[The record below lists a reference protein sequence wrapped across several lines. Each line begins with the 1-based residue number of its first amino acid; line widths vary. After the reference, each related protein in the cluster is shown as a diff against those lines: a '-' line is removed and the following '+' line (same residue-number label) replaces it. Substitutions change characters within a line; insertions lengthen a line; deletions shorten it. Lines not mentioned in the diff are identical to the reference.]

1 MSVETLEPESAT
13 LPPPLVKRYLDH
25 LFIECGL
32 AGATITA
39 YQYDLVEFWGDLVA
53 MDVDPRDISM
63 YDVQRHLIN
72 LSKRGLAL
80 SSIARHIA
88 AIKMFLRHLYAERVI
103 PRDIASLIESSRKW
117 QTIPV
122 TIRTDEVRSLL
133 ESPDPA
139 DEFFL
144 RDRALL
150 ELLYATG
157 LRVSEISE
165 LPCDQLNLEL
175 GYVRCMGKGRKERI
189 VPVGCYAID
198 AVTEYVEELRPRLLN
213 ASHCT
218 RLFLSRTG
226 RPLDRTSIWRLVR
239 KHAENAGI
247 TKTVSPHTLRHSFA
261 TDLLAGGADL
271 RIVQELLGH
280 ADVVTTQIYT
290 HVDPEQLKR
299 VHRKYHPR
307 Q

>member
-63 YDVQRHLIN
+63 HDVQRHLIN

-117 QTIPV
+117 QTIPM
-122 TIRTDEVRSLL
+122 TIRKDEVRSLL

-213 ASHCT
+213 ASRCT